1 LIFRKNFASVERKLG
16 GGEDEERPPMLKQEP
31 EPIELQISGE
41 KLFYIIVKAR
51 EFDAKVPPVEPHSGS
66 NASDDGEGEILEDF
80 SDDPTAEE
88 LKAAIDQL
96 SDDEIIDLIAITWVG
111 RGDFDR
117 AGFAE
122 ARATATERHRGRS
135 AKYLMGI
142 PNLGDCLEEGL
153 AELGHS
159 VGEFGLGRL

>member
-1 LIFRKNFASVERKLG
+1 
-16 GGEDEERPPMLKQEP
+16 MLKQEP

-51 EFDAKVPPVEPHSGS
+51 EFDAKVAPVEPHSGS
-66 NASDDGEGEILEDF
+66 NASDDGEAEILEDF
-80 SDDPTAEE
+80 ADDPTAEE

-96 SDDEIIDLIAITWVG
+96 TDDEIIDLMAITWVG

-117 AGFAE
+117 AGFQE
-122 ARATATERHRGRS
+122 ARVTAAERPRRRS
-135 AKYLMGI
+135 SKYLMGI

-159 VGEFGLGRL
+159 VGEYGMGRL

>member
-1 LIFRKNFASVERKLG
+1 
-16 GGEDEERPPMLKQEP
+16 MLKNEP
-31 EPIELQISGE
+31 EPVELQISGE

-66 NASDDGEGEILEDF
+66 NATDDGEGEILEDF
-80 SDDPTAEE
+80 ADDPTAEE
-88 LKAAIDQL
+88 LKSAIDQL
-96 SDDEIIDLIAITWVG
+96 SDDEVIDLIALTWVG

-117 AGFAE
+117 AGFQE
-122 ARATATERHRGRS
+122 ARSAAAERQRRRTS
-135 AKYLMGI
+135 RYLMGI

-159 VGEFGLGRL
+159 VEDYGLGRL

>member
-1 LIFRKNFASVERKLG
+1 
-16 GGEDEERPPMLKQEP
+16 MLKDEP
-31 EPIELQISGE
+31 EPVELQISEE

-66 NASDDGEGEILEDF
+66 NAADDGEGEILEDF
-80 SDDPTAEE
+80 ADDPTAEE
-88 LKAAIDQL
+88 LRAAIDQL
-96 SDDEIIDLIAITWVG
+96 TDDEVVDLIAITWVG

-122 ARATATERHRGRS
+122 ARSTALERHRRRS
-135 AKYLMGI
+135 SKYLMGI

-159 VGEFGLGRL
+159 VEDYGMGRL